1 MIDSFVYLLFL
12 SVRLSVS
19 SQEVVD
25 ELAEG
30 MLAKLPC
37 DFDIEMVTNKYP
49 ILYDESM
56 NTVLRQELIRFNR
69 YQTYWSP
76 TMIYIHHNIPAQNVG

>member
-1 MIDSFVYLLFL
+1 MIDSFVYLLFV

-19 SQEVVD
+19 TQEVVD

-49 ILYDESM
+49 LLYEESM

-69 YQTYWSP
+69 YQTYSSP
-76 TMIYIHHNIPAQNVG
+76 TLHTS

>member
-1 MIDSFVYLLFL
+1 MYLVFL
-12 SVRLSVS
+12 SMRLSVS
-19 SQEVVD
+19 IKEVVD

-49 ILYDESM
+49 LLYEESM

-69 YQTYWSP
+69 YQTYC
-76 TMIYIHHNIPAQNVG
+76 HLH